1 MIKHFTAEEARN
13 MANKC
18 EVASRKTR
26 SILRDIKRAA
36 KRGRYSLNISYSDW
50 DSVVVDKICENLN
63 RLGYIALDDT
73 WRAAIYISWEG
84 GK

>member
-1 MIKHFTAEEARN
+1 MKEFTAKEARA
-13 MANKC
+13 MANKSG
-18 EVASRKTR
+18 VASRKTR

-50 DSVVVDKICENLN
+50 DSVVVEKICENLK
-63 RLGYIALDDT
+63 RLGYIACDDT

-84 GK
+84 KE

>member
-1 MIKHFTAEEARN
+1 MQEFTAKEVRA
-13 MANKC
+13 MADKSG
-18 EVASRKTR
+18 VVSRKTR

-84 GK
+84 EE